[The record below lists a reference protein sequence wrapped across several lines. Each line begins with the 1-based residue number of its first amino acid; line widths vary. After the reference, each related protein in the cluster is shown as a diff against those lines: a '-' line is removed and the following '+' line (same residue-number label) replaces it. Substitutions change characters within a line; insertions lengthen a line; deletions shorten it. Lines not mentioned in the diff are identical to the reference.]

1 VQSACFS
8 MLPLEENFLRRF
20 GNRKTVMVIVVVGIE
35 SALMRYVFLCAMSL
49 TLWLYITF
57 IVVSYEIFIAH
68 RGL

>member
-1 VQSACFS
+1 

-20 GNRKTVMVIVVVGIE
+20 GNRKTVMVIVVVGVE

-68 RGL
+68 IGL

>member
-1 VQSACFS
+1 
-8 MLPLEENFLRRF
+8 
-20 GNRKTVMVIVVVGIE
+20 MVIVVVGVE

-68 RGL
+68 IGL